1 MGCISKLHCLAQ
13 NNKEESKMQ
22 NIQNTKP
29 YTGSYTGSL
38 ELHTKNLLKLTHTA
52 QLENR
57 QLISVTLS
65 GEVYPGYYDKSSERM
80 YFQKWS
86 DSLSN
91 EDVKYFVDR
100 EDREVHH
107 GVSIDDVVITG
118 EVTPVGTLKDTVV
131 KYKAYKETLGTV
143 EVPIQGLKFL
153 LREISKSTIEYY
165 NLMVIQP
172 SPEIHIIGEGAE
184 VDTIIED
191 TVEAVKD
198 AKEHSDI
205 MKEYHN
211 VVAEIS
217 DAATLINKNTKLED
231 IADLQEVFLATRE
244 KLKDLSSSTQTKA
257 QSIFDKFKGIP
268 LIGRAITNTQELK
281 QKTDSIQ
288 DHIDA
293 MFITVHRQYERLV
306 EIGEGLQK
314 AKKKQEAQVGRLE
327 ALITASDAFLDTYK
341 NPADIPIR
349 ELSNSNQIKTS
360 YEKLK
365 KRILKTEAAIMGTQA
380 SIIALGKNLPT
391 SKAELSEELAISGLL
406 NSVTDY
412 QKMYQ
417 EVSELVNDVVTAT
430 SEKTYKVV
438 ENLLELQIND
448 THALTYLTNDTKRAK
463 EFAIM
468 ITDKASKLADK
479 TRKDAQM
486 IKEVASGSSILEAR
500 AKIKALG
507 YGHGE

>member
-1 MGCISKLHCLAQ
+1 
-13 NNKEESKMQ
+13 
-22 NIQNTKP
+22 
-29 YTGSYTGSL
+29 
-38 ELHTKNLLKLTHTA
+38 
-52 QLENR
+52 
-57 QLISVTLS
+57 
-65 GEVYPGYYDKSSERM
+65 
-80 YFQKWS
+80 
-86 DSLSN
+86 
-91 EDVKYFVDR
+91 
-100 EDREVHH
+100 
-107 GVSIDDVVITG
+107 
-118 EVTPVGTLKDTVV
+118 
-131 KYKAYKETLGTV
+131 
-143 EVPIQGLKFL
+143 
-153 LREISKSTIEYY
+153 
-165 NLMVIQP
+165 
-172 SPEIHIIGEGAE
+172 
-184 VDTIIED
+184 
-191 TVEAVKD
+191 
-198 AKEHSDI
+198 
-205 MKEYHN
+205 
-211 VVAEIS
+211 
-217 DAATLINKNTKLED
+217 
-231 IADLQEVFLATRE
+231 
-244 KLKDLSSSTQTKA
+244 
-257 QSIFDKFKGIP
+257 
-268 LIGRAITNTQELK
+268 
-281 QKTDSIQ
+281 
-288 DHIDA
+288 